1 MSVRYVA
8 TPRAASRAS
17 VEGAGW
23 PNVFFAPTEM
33 SATAGLVAPSS
44 TSDVAVRLPWWAT
57 LIRSTWGSPRAT
69 RIGSIPSSA
78 SPASRNR

>member
-8 TPRAASRAS
+8 TPWAASRAS

-33 SATAGLVAPSS
+33 SATAGLVAASSPSV
-44 TSDVAVRLPWWAT
+44 VAVRLP
-57 LIRSTWGSPRAT
+57 
-69 RIGSIPSSA
+69 
-78 SPASRNR
+78 